1 MKQQKFRLEVT
12 QAEFV
17 KLIQEAPDGSTLK
30 RVLDRKIDD
39 MVKRE
44 MYSDILK
51 ATTDAEREE
60 ARKAYLDKIGVPI
73 SFRW

>member
-39 MVKRE
+39 MVKR
-44 MYSDILK
+44 
-51 ATTDAEREE
+51 
-60 ARKAYLDKIGVPI
+60 
-73 SFRW
+73 